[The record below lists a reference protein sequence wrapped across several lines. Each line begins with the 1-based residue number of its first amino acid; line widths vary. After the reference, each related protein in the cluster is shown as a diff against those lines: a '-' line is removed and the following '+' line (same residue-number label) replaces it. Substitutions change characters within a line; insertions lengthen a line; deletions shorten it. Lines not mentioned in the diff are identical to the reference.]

1 MLNYAGI
8 LNVILPV
15 YLTMILG
22 GVVRKLGIL
31 TPEADKSLM
40 RLVVSVLTPALIFDR
55 VVGNPNVMEPL
66 PVLVAAGLGFSLVV
80 LGIVISYFAAPLLG
94 LKKGLGRRTFGVS
107 TGLQNYG
114 FVAIPII
121 TALFAKDG
129 TLGVLFTF
137 SLGVEL
143 ALWTAGVGLLTGL
156 GNAPWK
162 AVLTPPVITILA
174 SLAINFTGLHRY
186 EPEVLNPF
194 LGMLGDCVVPLAV
207 LLIGAS
213 IADIWGQEP
222 VKWSVAIAAPVL
234 RLGIIPMAFLAAACL
249 LPIGV
254 QLKQILVV
262 QAAMPSAV
270 FNIVIA
276 RHYGG
281 HPSTAVQV
289 VLATTVVSI
298 LTTPFMIGWGMKL
311 AGLG

>member
-15 YLTMILG
+15 YLTMVLG

-40 RLVVSVLTPALIFDR
+40 RLVVSVLTPALILDR
-55 VVGNPNVMEPL
+55 VVGNPNVMKPL
-66 PVLVAAGLGFSLVV
+66 PVLIAAGLGFSLVV
-80 LGIVISYFAAPLLG
+80 IGIVIAYFAAPFLG
-94 LKKGLGRRTFGVS
+94 LKKGEGRRTFGVS

-121 TALFAKDG
+121 AALFSKQG

-156 GNAPWK
+156 GKAPWK
-162 AVLTPPVITILA
+162 AVLTPPVITILI
-174 SLAINFTGLHRY
+174 SLMLNFTDLHRF
-186 EPEVLNPF
+186 EPALLDPF
-194 LGMLGDCVVPLAV
+194 LGTLGDCVVPLAV

-213 IADIWGQEP
+213 IADVWGQEP

-234 RLGIIPMAFLAAACL
+234 RLLVIPIAFLAAACL
-249 LPIGV
+249 LPVDI
-254 QLKQILVV
+254 QLKRILVV

-281 HPSTAVQV
+281 HATTAVQV

-298 LTTPFMIGWGMKL
+298 VTTPFVIGWGMKL
-311 AGLG
+311 AGL